1 MKNKINA
8 KDFVNEFKTNRVVNT
23 KADPNAV
30 SNFIKDRLDI
40 VEYIPFK
47 EKRDIVEM
55 VVAQNIKED
64 NGIKRYDSIGSYMS
78 FVVAMLVAHTAL
90 DMSTNPV
97 DDYDELSRNG
107 LLEPIVSTF
116 KGDYDECDIL
126 LKMTIA
132 EKLEDN
138 NFNILVGKFLNGVL
152 EEFNAFSDVV
162 KEKLGNLN
170 LKDIIDADIKE
181 EDVTKLL
188 SVLDKLK

>member
-1 MKNKINA
+1 
-8 KDFVNEFKTNRVVNT
+8 
-23 KADPNAV
+23 
-30 SNFIKDRLDI
+30 
-40 VEYIPFK
+40 
-47 EKRDIVEM
+47 
-55 VVAQNIKED
+55 
-64 NGIKRYDSIGSYMS
+64 
-78 FVVAMLVAHTAL
+78 MLVAHTAL
-90 DMSTNPV
+90 EMSTNPV

-181 EDVTKLL
+181 EDVTKLI